1 MCCVTSTPAPGLL
14 YLAHQ
19 RLNRSKGVVGHEI
32 PNGKAVLTHRAI
44 PMGNVIVWAELQ
56 VVLSANCQHDEKEG
70 ELMGVEKCGAARR
83 VLEVT
88 GLDLDVSRV
97 DLINNL
103 I

>member
-1 MCCVTSTPAPGLL
+1 MAQDVLRDINACT
-14 YLAHQ
+14 
-19 RLNRSKGVVGHEI
+19 RSAVLGS
-32 PNGKAVLTHRAI
+32 PAVLTHRAI